1 MNKQEELTRFYMSNT
16 ALKDFAGNVDKSALK
31 DWNNQVRQMTLALES
46 ATNGLVKVI
55 KTIDEQGNALA
66 TFDVLRSQ
74 KANAQPAFERVLA
87 NIEGKYDYQ
96 AGSLLIDPYG
106 NGLNQTENYRRI
118 TFHKVFH
125 GAIAQKTAKEAV
137 AAVGGT
143 AVLDPS
149 KTMKDRM
156 RIDFAVSEAEWDK
169 ALQNADGDVS
179 KANLSLSGKFIRRNL
194 KQAEKYS
201 DDIRDTQKEKEAAK
215 DTKQKE
221 REAKAAE
228 RQREKEAKAEARQ
241 KEREE
246 KEAKRQ
252 REREAKEEARQ
263 KLREARAEARQKDK
277 EEKEVKAAEKQ
288 KAKKEEKEAKE
299 AERQKVKK
307 EKEAE
312 QQKRKEEREDKAE
325 KRQIR
330 HWLGVVAMVLVGIA
344 DTVRRILTA
353 SLERASEIKK
363 EQIEAKSVGISYANA
378 REYKAQETAMGLKEG
393 SFMSAIT
400 SLQSAFGDVT
410 HLDDSALG
418 ELAKVL
424 KGDVVDAINS
434 GLGRNDPESL
444 MKTILDTYFERG
456 QAGINSIGQQVGQY
470 QAERELATALEKA
483 GLNDLANILR
493 NMFYTNDTGIYKG
506 LISANNGFA
515 DYMGLVTAYTMGFG
529 SADNKRFA
537 ELGAVVDNV
546 KTKFE
551 LLKDNLE
558 KLVLVSISGLI
569 NKIDNWDIGMS
580 EKDKTE
586 QNALNIKLNSEARDK
601 MKNLAETS
609 LYSANTTFS
618 GIDFSSFGE
627 GATFATVVEE
637 LNKTGWDTRK
647 LNGAQKETY
656 NAMVQLARTDK
667 GKEAIYALITSQI
680 AAEKSNQAD
689 TAIIEGRK
697 KGDVKYNKT
706 AYTDATI
713 QSEVE
718 DSISEFYDWQKR
730 QSITGAGYNINGF
743 ARHNIAAL
751 GLLNKSN
758 DYSNASMYDQI
769 SYALYGGNKLTYED
783 ALASKKAN
791 NLTNALYDKLP
802 KSSKA
807 KGNILGF
814 VSMNKK
820 EEAVKN
826 ALASGILSEN
836 DVYTLMSENVSEGWG
851 FTNDQITNAK
861 ALFNENDATAAGEVT
876 AVNNVLSE
884 ALSLDRAK
892 DYLAKYNAEG
902 VTATIGGYSEN
913 NGGRVEVVLSVKDDK
928 NAPKEILS
936 FNTDS
941 VLGENQYYNIDL
953 ADMINSAQNRRAT
966 R

>member
-16 ALKDFAGNVDKSALK
+16 ALKDFAGNLDKSALK

-66 TFDVLRSQ
+66 TFDVQRSQ
-74 KANAQPAFERVLA
+74 TANAQPAFERILA
-87 NIEGKYDYQ
+87 NIETRYGYQ
-96 AGSLLIDPYG
+96 AGSLLYDPYG
-106 NGLNQTENYRRI
+106 NGFNQTENFRRI

-156 RIDFAVSEAEWDK
+156 RIDFAVSENEWNQ
-169 ALQNADGDVS
+169 ALQNAGGDVS
-179 KANLSLSGKFIRRNL
+179 KANLSLSGKFTRRNL

-201 DDIRDTQKEKEAAK
+201 DDIRDTQKEKEAEKEA
-215 DTKQKE
+215 KQKE

-228 RQREKEAKAEARQ
+228 RQREKEAK
-241 KEREE
+241 
-246 KEAKRQ
+246 
-252 REREAKEEARQ
+252 EEARQ
-263 KLREARAEARQKDK
+263 KLREEREEARQKAK
-277 EEKEVKAAEKQ
+277 EEKEAKAAEKQ
-288 KAKKEEKEAKE
+288 KVKKEEKEAKE

-330 HWLGVVAMVLVGIA
+330 HWLSVVVGVLAGIA
-344 DTVRRILTA
+344 DIARRILTA
-353 SLERASEIKK
+353 SLERASEIKR
-363 EQIEAKSVGISYANA
+363 EQIEAKSAGISYANA
-378 REYKAQETAMGLKEG
+378 REYKVQEATMGLKEG
-393 SFMSAIT
+393 SFISAIS

-424 KGDVVDAINS
+424 KGDVVDAINN

-444 MKTILDTYFERG
+444 MKTILDTYYARG
-456 QAGINSIGQQVGQY
+456 QAGVNSIGQQVGKY

-483 GLNDLANILR
+483 GLNELANILR

-515 DYMGLVTAYTMGFG
+515 DYMGLATAYTMGFG
-529 SADNKRFA
+529 SADNKHFA

-569 NKIDNWDIGMS
+569 QKIDNWDIGMS
-580 EKDKTE
+580 EKDKSE
-586 QNALNIKLNSEARDK
+586 QNALNIKLNSEARDR

-609 LYSANTTFS
+609 LLSANTAFS

-627 GATFATVVEE
+627 GATFASVVEE
-637 LNKTGWDTRK
+637 LNKTGWDTAS
-647 LNGAQKETY
+647 LNSAQKETY
-656 NAMVQLARTDK
+656 NAMVQFARTDK
-667 GKEAIYALITSQI
+667 GKEAIYALTTAQI
-680 AAEKSNQAD
+680 ATNKANQAD

-697 KGDVKYNKT
+697 KGDVNYNK
-706 AYTDATI
+706 ADYTDAAI
-713 QSEVE
+713 QSAVKESIAELYTIE
-718 DSISEFYDWQKR
+718 DSKRATPPAWQMYIRTGQGR
-730 QSITGAGYNINGF
+730 QIIP
-743 ARHNIAAL
+743 AL
-751 GLLNKSN
+751 GLLNVATAGGYN
-758 DYSNASMYDQI
+758 YSDASMYGQI
-769 SYALYGGNKLTYED
+769 VNELYGGKNPTYDD
-783 ALASKKAN
+783 ALKSGKADK
-791 NLTNALYDKLP
+791 LTNALYDKLIE
-802 KSSKA
+802 S
-807 KGNILGF
+807 GNVKRRFFGA
-814 VSMNKK
+814 NKK
-820 EEAVKN
+820 EKVEAVKK
-826 ALASGILSEN
+826 ALDSGILSEN

-851 FTNDQITNAK
+851 FTNKQIANAK
-861 ALFNENDATAAGEVT
+861 ALFNEFDASTAGEVT
-876 AVNNVLSE
+876 AVNNVLST

-892 DYLAKYNAEG
+892 DYITKYNADG
-902 VTATIGGYSEN
+902 ITATIGGYSESN
-913 NGGRVEVVLSVKDDK
+913 GRVEVVLSVKDDK
-928 NAPKEILS
+928 NAPKEIIS
-936 FNTDS
+936 FYTDA
-941 VLGENQYYNIDL
+941 VLGENKYYNVDL
-953 ADMINSAQNRRAT
+953 DNIVNSAQNRRAT